1 MASKNK
7 GEKNDNK
14 RVLSYTALR
23 KTVRVKMERVNQI
36 KNRHYLHVSLSKT
49 SLIMVFALQSLHSS
63 SGRVSARGAAAGSA
77 AACSGPRHLHRELPR
92 AAAERRA
99 ARRPG
104 QLPGPVQ
111 GPGAGPA
118 QLQPTRPAAAR

>member
-1 MASKNK
+1 
-7 GEKNDNK
+7 
-14 RVLSYTALR
+14 
-23 KTVRVKMERVNQI
+23 MERVHQI
-36 KNRHYLHVSLSKT
+36 KNRHYLHVSLFET
-49 SLIMVFALQSLHSS
+49 SLITVLALQSLHPP

-111 GPGAGPA
+111 GPGAGPT
-118 QLQPTRPAAAR
+118 QLQPTCPSAAR